1 VPVNFLKYIRSRT
14 QRTMPRYLSLSLLL
28 LITLALS
35 SCETLFGTYTGGNA
49 DKKQDSR
56 QLITLGD
63 IANRPAPIQ
72 RVQIKNITAAE
83 TIESYQG
90 VLDATEE
97 PAIVSEAGRRIADL
111 SLIATEDRLIEQ
123 AELADKVDAL
133 NAEIIKLQTST
144 QTPKSATPVAEET
157 LAADADEAPRI
168 PLANQQ
174 KINKNQNEIAELE
187 TQITELGR
195 LNSESY
201 QKAIQIYERIL
212 ATQPDLEGNDQ
223 ILYQLAAAYDM
234 EGNDKKLLDT
244 LDRLAKNH
252 PESDFYTESEF
263 RRAEIYFSS
272 ADYLTAAEAYK
283 AVQKSEKDTRFNDHA
298 LYKHGWSLFK
308 TNDYELAINDFILLR
323 DRLDARVTA
332 AQKQRRRYDSSADEK
347 LILDTNRVIALSFSH
362 LQGPEALKN
371 YFASIGGRHYEVDVY
386 KDLYA
391 NYIHQER
398 YRDAANT
405 YDTFLEIYPMH
416 KEAPKMQSA
425 ILQAYHDG
433 GFPSLVLPGKIAYV
447 KRFGIHSEFWKLY
460 VAEDAPQKIYTPEET
475 EEFFTEVKKHLAD
488 VSKHYHSIAQR
499 SKKTEDFQVAAVWYR
514 EYLDTFS
521 NKDGIDTLETLEIRR
536 LLAESLYES
545 KQYELAVIEFEKLAR
560 TSGENKEAGANASY
574 FALLSYQQM
583 LTAYKG
589 EEAGKNELITK
600 KVASSEFFITNYRSD
615 PRMPNVLGNIVR
627 DQLTIGDY
635 TGAVANSRV
644 LVNLDPPAAIDMQR
658 TAWVTIANA
667 EFDAQDYANAENSY
681 QKVLT
686 FDGFTREQRIEY
698 SKQVAN
704 SIYKNAESLQAKG
717 ELVPAAEEFLRLGQ
731 VVPASVIRPQ
741 AHFDAAN
748 LYLEAKEWNKAI
760 STLIV
765 FERLYPNHK
774 LIETFPDKM
783 AVAYKNT
790 EQYDKAADQYI
801 IIAQRYEKTDSELAR
816 QTLWEAAELKE
827 KAKNSVDANELYR
840 QYANTYPKPLEQ
852 NVEAQYKLVQYYTRE
867 NNDYRVSFWK
877 DKIVKSHASAGNENT
892 PRITFLAA
900 QIKFEAIEPDYTRYR
915 RIKITQPLKRSLE
928 RKKKQLEL
936 VLAQYQEIANMG
948 SAEWTTASNHRIARI
963 YQIMGEDLMASER
976 PKGLDA
982 DQMEQ
987 YNILIEEEAIPFED
1001 QAIEIY
1007 TLNANL
1013 VNDNIYDKWVKESYN
1028 ELAKLI
1034 PGRYAKFEKR
1044 AKYVESIN

>member
-1 VPVNFLKYIRSRT
+1 MPVNLLRNTITLF
-14 QRTMPRYLSLSLLL
+14 QNSLSRIFSLVWLLVISL
-28 LITLALS
+28 SLS
-35 SCETLFGTYTGGNA
+35 SCETLFGTYTGGDSN
-49 DKKQDSR
+49 KKQEAR

-63 IANRPAPIQ
+63 IATRPAPIQ
-72 RVQIKNITAAE
+72 RVQIKNITAAD

-90 VLDATEE
+90 VLDNTDE
-97 PAIVSEAGRRIADL
+97 PEILSEAGRRIADL

-123 AELADKVDAL
+123 ADLADKIDAL
-133 NAEIIKLQTST
+133 SSEINKLQAGAPK
-144 QTPKSATPVAEET
+144 QTAIPASNVDEVLIAEEVP
-157 LAADADEAPRI
+157 AISPE
-168 PLANQQ
+168 NQR
-174 KINKNQNEIAELE
+174 KIIAHQTEIAQLEEQIAELA
-187 TQITELGR
+187 R

-201 QKAIQIYERIL
+201 RKAIQIYEQIL
-212 ATQPDLEGNDQ
+212 EIQPDGEGNDQ

-244 LDRLAKNH
+244 LDRLAKNY
-252 PESDFYTESEF
+252 PASDYYTETEF
-263 RRAEIYFSS
+263 RRAEMYFSS
-272 ADYLTAAEAYK
+272 ADYLTAAEAYQ
-283 AVQKSEKDTRFNDHA
+283 AVQKSEKDSRFNDHA

-308 TNDYELAINDFILLR
+308 TNDYELAINDFIVLR
-323 DRLDARVTA
+323 DRLDTRIAA
-332 AQKQRRRYDSSADEK
+332 AQKQRRRYDSASDEK
-347 LILDTNRVIALSFSH
+347 LILDTNHVIALSFSH
-362 LQGPEALKN
+362 LSGPDALKT
-371 YFASIGGRHYEVDVY
+371 YFASIGGRHYEVDIY

-447 KRFGIHSEFWKLY
+447 KRFGIHSEFWQLF
-460 VAEDAPQKIYTPEET
+460 VAENATQQVYTPEEK
-475 EEFFTEVKKHLAD
+475 EEVLTEVKKHLAD

-499 SKKTEDFQVAAVWYR
+499 SKKTGDYQVAAVWYR

-521 NKDGIDTLETLEIRR
+521 SKDGVDTLETLEIRR

-589 EEAGKNELITK
+589 EEAGKNELIAK
-600 KVASSEFFITNYRSD
+600 KVASSEFFIANYRSD

-644 LVNLDPPAAIDMQR
+644 LVSLDPPAALDMQR

-667 EFDAQDYANAENSY
+667 EFDGKDYANAEKSY

-686 FDGFTREQRIEY
+686 FDGFTREQRVEY

-731 VVPASVIRPQ
+731 VMPASVIRPQ

-748 LYLEAKEWNKAI
+748 LYLEAKEWDKAI
-760 STLIV
+760 TTLIV

-801 IIAQRYEKTDSELAR
+801 IIARRYEKTDKELAR

-840 QYANTYPKPLEQ
+840 EYANSYPKPLEQ
-852 NVEAQYKLVQYYTRE
+852 NVEAQYKLVQHYTRE

-877 DKIVKSHASAGNENT
+877 DKIVKSHASAGDENT

-900 QIKFEAIEPDYTRYR
+900 EIKFEMVEPEYTRYR

-936 VLAQYQEIANMG
+936 VLGQYQEIANMG

-963 YQIMGEDLMASER
+963 YQIMGEDLMTSER

-982 DQMEQ
+982 DQLEQ
-987 YNILIEEEAIPFED
+987 YDILIEEEAIPFED
-1001 QAIEIY
+1001 RAIEVFS
-1007 TLNANL
+1007 LNANL
-1013 VNDNIYDKWVKESYN
+1013 VNSNIYDKWVKESFS